1 MSGNVKREKHGMKRR
16 DFLKIVGITGGTAAL
31 SSGCSSDVVDKLI
44 PYVVPPE
51 DMIPGIPKWYPST
64 CTACPG
70 GCGILVKNREGR
82 AIKVEGNPKS
92 PINSGTLCA
101 MGQSLPQELYNP
113 DRLRAPL
120 VRGVSGKA
128 EPIAWEEAEVLL
140 ATKLN
145 DLLAAGKAG
154 RVVFLTNH
162 VTGTYRKL
170 IKEWLD
176 AVGGGR
182 HYAYEAYS
190 YEPIKKANEVLF
202 GISEIP
208 TYRID
213 KADFIL
219 SFGADFLETWLS
231 PTLYQ
236 RQFSLMH
243 SWNGTTKGKLVQIE
257 PRVSLTGASAD
268 VRVHVKPGTEGFL
281 ALGMANAILE
291 MGLANAS
298 SSDIE
303 RLYPMISQYSP
314 GAVSSIADV
323 SEEVIVRLA
332 EEFARAKSSLAIGG
346 GKSTTSTNA
355 TETQI
360 AVNILN
366 YIAGNFGKT
375 VNFSESQTIGEV
387 STFSEMASLVESMR
401 KGEVEIL
408 LVHNTNPA
416 FTLPRE
422 LGFGE
427 AVEKV
432 PFVVSF
438 SSFEDETSR
447 FADLLLP
454 DHTNLEKWDDYTPRR
469 GVYGIVQPAVVPV
482 FNTKQTGDVLLSV
495 SKRISRAEG
504 VFRVASYYDY
514 LRESWKE
521 IQKEV
526 SPGEPFEQFWIRSVI
541 AGGFHTDLEPTPVR
555 LSPDFTSFSLKEPEF
570 KGAGDLYLVAY
581 PSYKFYDGR
590 GANKPWLQ
598 ELPDALTTVVWDSWV
613 EINPETARA
622 LGVGEGDFV
631 SVESTVGKVE
641 AQVFVYDGI
650 RRDTVAIA
658 VGQGHTSYGRYAKG
672 AGVNPIE
679 LLPASLDASSGGFAW
694 LSARV
699 KVTATGKR
707 GKLVKTQNTMDQAG
721 RAIAVATTM
730 GSLVAGS
737 HSGEGEGG
745 HNGHADFYPKHTY
758 LQHRWGM
765 TIDLDKCTGCGACV
779 VACYAENN
787 IPVVGKLQVAKRREM
802 SWIRIERYFER
813 DENGNMDVRFIP
825 MTCQHCENAPCEPVC
840 PVYATYTN
848 PEGLNAM
855 VYSRCVGTRYCS
867 NNCTYKVRR
876 FNWFNYQWPE
886 PLNWQLNPDVTVRGV
901 GVMEKCTFC
910 VQRIHA
916 AKEVA
921 KNEGRTLRDGEV
933 KTACQQ
939 TCPSQAI
946 VFGDINSQDTEVSKM
961 FADARGYRVLE
972 EINTQPA
979 ITYLKKV
986 KWDVA

>member
-1 MSGNVKREKHGMKRR
+1 
-16 DFLKIVGITGGTAAL
+16 
-31 SSGCSSDVVDKLI
+31 
-44 PYVVPPE
+44 
-51 DMIPGIPKWYPST
+51 
-64 CTACPG
+64 
-70 GCGILVKNREGR
+70 
-82 AIKVEGNPKS
+82 
-92 PINSGTLCA
+92 
-101 MGQSLPQELYNP
+101 
-113 DRLRAPL
+113 
-120 VRGVSGKA
+120 
-128 EPIAWEEAEVLL
+128 
-140 ATKLN
+140 
-145 DLLAAGKAG
+145 
-154 RVVFLTNH
+154 
-162 VTGTYRKL
+162 
-170 IKEWLD
+170 
-176 AVGGGR
+176 
-182 HYAYEAYS
+182 
-190 YEPIKKANEVLF
+190 
-202 GISEIP
+202 
-208 TYRID
+208 
-213 KADFIL
+213 
-219 SFGADFLETWLS
+219 
-231 PTLYQ
+231 
-236 RQFSLMH
+236 
-243 SWNGTTKGKLVQIE
+243 
-257 PRVSLTGASAD
+257 
-268 VRVHVKPGTEGFL
+268 
-281 ALGMANAILE
+281 
-291 MGLANAS
+291 
-298 SSDIE
+298 
-303 RLYPMISQYSP
+303 
-314 GAVSSIADV
+314 
-323 SEEVIVRLA
+323 
-332 EEFARAKSSLAIGG
+332 
-346 GKSTTSTNA
+346 
-355 TETQI
+355 
-360 AVNILN
+360 
-366 YIAGNFGKT
+366 
-375 VNFSESQTIGEV
+375 
-387 STFSEMASLVESMR
+387 
-401 KGEVEIL
+401 
-408 LVHNTNPA
+408 
-416 FTLPRE
+416 
-422 LGFGE
+422 
-427 AVEKV
+427 
-432 PFVVSF
+432 
-438 SSFEDETSR
+438 
-447 FADLLLP
+447 
-454 DHTNLEKWDDYTPRR
+454 
-469 GVYGIVQPAVVPV
+469 
-482 FNTKQTGDVLLSV
+482 
-495 SKRISRAEG
+495 
-504 VFRVASYYDY
+504 
-514 LRESWKE
+514 
-521 IQKEV
+521 
-526 SPGEPFEQFWIRSVI
+526 VI